1 MGTRDLK
8 QSGGVQRVSL
18 PPPPPHTHLV
28 FRDLL
33 VFLRAMGAL
42 SEHSACSLSPNT
54 EQITALSTALL
65 GEETEGVVNDVSGA
79 QQLG

>member
-18 PPPPPHTHLV
+18 PPPPPHLV
-28 FRDLL
+28 FKDLL

-54 EQITALSTALL
+54 EQITALSTAFL
-65 GEETEGVVNDVSGA
+65 GEETEGMVNDVSGA